1 MALQLLRSTHGVI
14 KDRMGSC
21 HHRGREGERYEGKNH
36 RQGNHA
42 TAHLDSPGTAAA
54 FTGEGTE
61 AGRDGATLG
70 QRHHLRSEQSLHKDH
85 DGGGADGMRRGD
97 D

>member
-1 MALQLLRSTHGVI
+1 MESSKIGWDPAITG
-14 KDRMGSC
+14 
-21 HHRGREGERYEGKNH
+21 GERERERSKGKNH
-36 RQGNHA
+36 RQGNRA
-42 TAHLDSPGTAAA
+42 AAHLDSPGTAAA

-85 DGGGADGMRRGD
+85 DGGGADGVHRGD